1 MAVLTMFKIKGDP
14 DQLLPFMQEKIDTI
28 VEPVARENGAI
39 EHIKCRADDGV
50 LIVNLWETLEGS
62 EKTAQEVGPKIQELG
77 GEGDGPEQSDWQ
89 SFEIADRRVI
99 QS

>member
-1 MAVLTMFKIKGDP
+1 MAVLTMFKIPGDP
-14 DQLLPFMQEKIDTI
+14 DDLLPRMKETIDPI

-62 EKTAQEVGPKIQELG
+62 EKTAEQVRPKIEEAVG
-77 GEGDGPEQSDWQ
+77 GDAPAPTDWQ

-99 QS
+99 